1 MEIKSQLNESLAQL
15 KSLNICFSTIIQ
27 RQNETIIMLK
37 DTINEC
43 LEINKYTIQAVC
55 LMMTKSSDQQ
65 YEGIIQQISNIPIA
79 ERQSTIDK
87 IFSTYTPLIDELTS
101 KIVAITKQMQ
111 ICILTEIGKA
121 VMKKIPQFPDYN
133 IILQEGTNAFGGV
146 AFLIHKSIK
155 YKIVT
160 RELNFLLIEIETIPE
175 PTCVGAV
182 YVPPGSTPPFQFFTK
197 CSNKAFCIFGDFN
210 AKHTDWGCEG
220 NNGSG
225 NQIVS
230 WLELTGNEMIIP
242 DKPTSR
248 RSKSIID
255 FGLTHDATGWHTEVI
270 EDGTS
275 DHLPILLQSPL
286 CVPLSAV
293 FKKTNWKIFIF
304 FLKTVYEYWLS
315 LVYNYDEQFFF
326 IQFSEF
332 LASLWDRCSTYESAR
347 RYRPPWPPH
356 LVALARE
363 VKALFIDERSQL
375 TQQKYESKREWILK
389 DQNIWNFVRPTFHS
403 LSSPFR
409 GLTVNSGI
417 MKNPKDIVDTLAN
430 HYERH
435 FAEPTP
441 DMNNVIQQKYISIYD
456 KIALLPNIPLDPIP
470 INENLANS

>member
-1 MEIKSQLNESLAQL
+1 
-15 KSLNICFSTIIQ
+15 
-27 RQNETIIMLK
+27 MLK
-37 DTINEC
+37 DTTNEC

-65 YEGIIQQISNIPIA
+65 YEGIIQQISNIPIV

-121 VMKKIPQFPDYN
+121 VMKKIPHFPDYN
-133 IILQEGTNAFGGV
+133 TILQEGTNAFGQ
-146 AFLIHKSIK
+146 
-155 YKIVT
+155 
-160 RELNFLLIEIETIPE
+160 IETIPE
-175 PTCVGAV
+175 PTSVGAV
-182 YVPPGSTPPFQFFTK
+182 YVPPDSTPPFQFFTK
-197 CSNKAFCIFGDFN
+197 CSNKPFYIFGDFN

-248 RSKSIID
+248 
-255 FGLTHDATGWHTEVI
+255 
-270 EDGTS
+270 
-275 DHLPILLQSPL
+275 
-286 CVPLSAV
+286 
-293 FKKTNWKIFIF
+293 
-304 FLKTVYEYWLS
+304 
-315 LVYNYDEQFFF
+315 
-326 IQFSEF
+326 
-332 LASLWDRCSTYESAR
+332 SLWGRCSTYESAR
-347 RYRPPWPPH
+347 QYRPPWPPH
-356 LVALARE
+356 LVVLARE

-375 TQQKYESKREWILK
+375 TQQKYESKRKWILK

-403 LSSPFR
+403 FSPPFR
-409 GLTVNSGI
+409 GLTVNSVI

-456 KIALLPNIPLDPIP
+456 KIALLSNIPLDPIP
-470 INENLANS
+470 INE

>member
-1 MEIKSQLNESLAQL
+1 MSDLFKKWRKTRPSISEQNLLFLLYNVN
-15 KSLNICFSTIIQ
+15 SLN
-27 RQNETIIMLK
+27 NH
-37 DTINEC
+37 
-43 LEINKYTIQAVC
+43 
-55 LMMTKSSDQQ
+55 
-65 YEGIIQQISNIPIA
+65 IA
-79 ERQSTIDK
+79 DIDVLVNNH
-87 IFSTYTPLIDELTS
+87 SP
-101 KIVAITKQMQ
+101 Q

-248 RSKSIID
+248 
-255 FGLTHDATGWHTEVI
+255 
-270 EDGTS
+270 
-275 DHLPILLQSPL
+275 
-286 CVPLSAV
+286 
-293 FKKTNWKIFIF
+293 
-304 FLKTVYEYWLS
+304 
-315 LVYNYDEQFFF
+315 
-326 IQFSEF
+326 
-332 LASLWDRCSTYESAR
+332 SLWDRCSTYESAR

-470 INENLANS
+470 INE